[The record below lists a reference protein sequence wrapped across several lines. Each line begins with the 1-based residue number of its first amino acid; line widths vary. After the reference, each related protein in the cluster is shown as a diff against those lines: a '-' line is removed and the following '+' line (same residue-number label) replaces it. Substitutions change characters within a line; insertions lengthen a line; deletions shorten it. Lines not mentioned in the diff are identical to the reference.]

1 MKKISLKFV
10 LRRDYIPMDHKFA
23 IYLKII
29 MHGESR
35 MYSTKIYIQE
45 RDWNK
50 ATASLRKS
58 ARDYYYLSS
67 ELEVIMHRA
76 QDIIHNLKIYG
87 KEINHLVF
95 KRLFTGAD
103 VPTLTLRGMANLILN
118 RENFADETVKYYE
131 KHLNKIDGF
140 KAGLKLAEVDMTIA
154 DEYEKYCISKL
165 GNNAN
170 TASKSIEFLKR
181 IMNKAVEH
189 GILDNN
195 PIKAKKVKRLDGK
208 MEYLNVQEVILL
220 DKLFHS
226 GDLSDNYMKSLRPFL
241 FACYTGGLRF
251 SDVKRLTFKNI
262 TKQSFIDDET
272 GEMTEK
278 EVISTSIHKSRDL
291 QQVDVP
297 LLAKAKAL
305 LPQKE
310 LDEQQ
315 LFPLFTEPAV
325 NRNLKKIMEIVG
337 INKSIS
343 FHCSRHTFATT
354 AISFGMPIV
363 VVQKL
368 MGHKDIK
375 HTMIYA
381 KVADGLKFS
390 EMKKME

>member
-189 GILDNN
+189 GIMDNN

-226 GDLSDNYMKSLRPFL
+226 GDLPENYMKSLRPFL

-262 TKQSFIDDET
+262 TKQSFLDNET
-272 GEMTEK
+272 GKMTEM

-297 LLAKAKAL
+297 LLAKAKVL
-305 LPQKE
+305 LPNKE

-325 NRNLKKIMEIVG
+325 NRNLKKIMELVG
-337 INKSIS
+337 
-343 FHCSRHTFATT
+343 
-354 AISFGMPIV
+354 
-363 VVQKL
+363 
-368 MGHKDIK
+368 
-375 HTMIYA
+375 
-381 KVADGLKFS
+381 
-390 EMKKME
+390 

>member
-1 MKKISLKFV
+1 
-10 LRRDYIPMDHKFA
+10 
-23 IYLKII
+23 
-29 MHGESR
+29 
-35 MYSTKIYIQE
+35 
-45 RDWNK
+45 
-50 ATASLRKS
+50 
-58 ARDYYYLSS
+58 
-67 ELEVIMHRA
+67 
-76 QDIIHNLKIYG
+76 
-87 KEINHLVF
+87 
-95 KRLFTGAD
+95 
-103 VPTLTLRGMANLILN
+103 
-118 RENFADETVKYYE
+118 
-131 KHLNKIDGF
+131 
-140 KAGLKLAEVDMTIA
+140 
-154 DEYEKYCISKL
+154 
-165 GNNAN
+165 
-170 TASKSIEFLKR
+170 
-181 IMNKAVEH
+181 
-189 GILDNN
+189 
-195 PIKAKKVKRLDGK
+195 